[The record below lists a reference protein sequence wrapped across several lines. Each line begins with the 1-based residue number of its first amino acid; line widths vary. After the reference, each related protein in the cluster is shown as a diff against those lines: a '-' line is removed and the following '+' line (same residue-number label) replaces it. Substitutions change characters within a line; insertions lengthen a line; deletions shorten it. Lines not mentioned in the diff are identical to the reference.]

1 MSASAKAG
9 DISSV
14 EFLFNRGYKLDF
26 ESGILWDSPLIAAIH
41 GNQPKIVRYLISKG
55 VGVNPT
61 STELT
66 GTPLMVAAEE
76 GNLEI
81 AKILLEAGADV
92 CKKNQMGEAALDI
105 SRKKG
110 RSGVSAYLQEKQ
122 NCR

>member
-1 MSASAKAG
+1 M
-9 DISSV
+9 
-14 EFLFNRGYKLDF
+14 
-26 ESGILWDSPLIAAIH
+26 
-41 GNQPKIVRYLISKG
+41 VRYLISKG
-55 VGVNPT
+55 VGVNPP

-81 AKILLEAGADV
+81 TKILLEAGADA
-92 CKKNQMGEAALDI
+92 CKKNQMGETALVI
-105 SRKKG
+105 ARKKG